1 MNPYQGLKNDTFAD
15 LDFTATN
22 SIPVWDETTPLLA
35 TATETESHLS
45 PGRRPAEFS
54 RSLPRQQT
62 GWGLSNR
69 WLPPVLGELL
79 GGVVVGSALHLL
91 FQKVGRTVLVWS

>member
-1 MNPYQGLKNDTFAD
+1 MTHLPILTA
-15 LDFTATN
+15 FTATN

-35 TATETESHLS
+35 TAAEKRFTC
-45 PGRRPAEFS
+45 PRRRPAEFS

-62 GWGLSNR
+62 GWGVMGRL
-69 WLPPVLGELL
+69 PVLGELL
-79 GGVVVGSALHLL
+79 GVLWWESLPCICWC